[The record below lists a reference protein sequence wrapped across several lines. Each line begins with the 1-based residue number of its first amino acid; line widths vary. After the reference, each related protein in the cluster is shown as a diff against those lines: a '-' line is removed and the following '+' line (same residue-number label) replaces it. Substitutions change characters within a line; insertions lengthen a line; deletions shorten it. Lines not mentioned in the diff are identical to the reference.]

1 MLPTYAF
8 QRERY
13 WPEPVTQLPPLQE
26 PVGPV
31 TADAEDATADVVAY
45 GPPATSAPELRGRLA
60 GLPEE
65 DRVRELLTLVRQSA
79 ARVLGHRNVDL
90 IETEGTFLE
99 VGFDSLTA
107 LELRDTLRTRTGLDL
122 PGTFTFEH
130 PTPLELAHR
139 LDAELRTAA
148 GVPGATTTVPA
159 APLLGI
165 SPTDLDPAG
174 LLNSLYQQAILERKI
189 PEFLELT
196 AMAAEFRPKARKHS
210 ELPTPAPLVR
220 LSRGGERGPLLIG
233 TSGTSAVG
241 GPHEFAR
248 LATALRGRRDVAGI
262 PALGYGRGE
271 LLPATLDVAMGW
283 QAETIL
289 RETDGAGFVL
299 YGHSGGAVLAH
310 ALAKHLEAMGAG
322 PSALILADIYPFE
335 HPMMTAWNAELS
347 EGVVRK
353 DPAAGGAPDRAIIP
367 MDDIRLTAM
376 AWYGTVC
383 QDWERTATTAPT
395 LLVRASEPLGA
406 VPDGQDW
413 RSTWAHAHTTV
424 DVPGD
429 HFTMTAEH
437 AETTALAIE
446 RWLTEVL

>member
-1 MLPTYAF
+1 M
-8 QRERY
+8 
-13 WPEPVTQLPPLQE
+13 
-26 PVGPV
+26 
-31 TADAEDATADVVAY
+31 TADAVAHGRPADSVF
-45 GPPATSAPELRGRLA
+45 ELRSRLED
-60 GLPEE
+60 LPEA
-65 DRVRELLTLVRQSA
+65 DRLRELLTLVRQSA
-79 ARVLGHRNVDL
+79 ARVLGHRNADL
-90 IETEGTFLE
+90 VEPEHTFLE

-107 LELRDTLRTRTGLDL
+107 LELRDTLHARTGLDL
-122 PGTFTFEH
+122 PGTLTFEH
-130 PTPLELAHR
+130 PTPLGLAQH
-139 LDAELRTAA
+139 LHAGLLTAA
-148 GVPGATTTVPA
+148 GAPGTTPTTAPA

-165 SPTDLDPAG
+165 SPTDTNPAG
-174 LLNSLYQQAILERKI
+174 LLDSLYQEAIRERKI

-196 AMAAEFRPKARKHS
+196 ARAAQFRPKARTLS
-210 ELPTPAPLVR
+210 ELSAPAPLVR
-220 LSRGGERGPLLIG
+220 LNRGGERGLLLIG
-233 TSGTSAVG
+233 TSGTSAAG

-310 ALAKHLEAMGAG
+310 ALAKHLEAIGAA

-347 EGVVRK
+347 EGVVRQ
-353 DPAAGGAPDRAIIP
+353 DPAAGGAPNRAHIP
-367 MDDIRLTAM
+367 LDDIRLTAM

-406 VPDGQDW
+406 VPDGEEW
-413 RSTWAHAHTTV
+413 RSTWAHAHTTT